1 MVCDSYKGAFARG
14 SGWGDFP
21 REGEADGI
29 ELASIFEHSRERC
42 GHKWASNLSKT
53 QVHAGNPSI
62 LLGYTCIYSIKTSMP
77 VAAMTVD
84 FHLMCCFQERSR
96 IHSYPRE
103 TLARGN

>member
-1 MVCDSYKGAFARG
+1 MILIKERSPEGAVGAIFRARARLTA
-14 SGWGDFP
+14 SNL
-21 REGEADGI
+21 
-29 ELASIFEHSRERC
+29 LAYSSTLEKDVAIQ
-42 GHKWASNLSKT
+42 WASNLSKT